1 MAAAAAPGVAPV
13 RARFLTSKEQFHAY
27 LRAGGKEEEEE
38 KEEEEQ
44 GCAGQCRFGPRCR
57 FLHDVSE
64 YLAAKP
70 ADLGGRCVLFD
81 TFGRCP
87 YGVTCRFGR
96 AHLGDGHQNLLNA
109 ALAQQWEGK
118 VLVRNGLSKDL
129 QQQLRKRRFSF
140 QKAEEFLRGL
150 RAGKG
155 GKATGGSAEVGN
167 CSAAQ
172 EGLGDSPVLQEQG
185 EDPKPET
192 LLSSHGAEGDPNP
205 EVLNSSRGAEDAP
218 KAEVLKSSQRAEGD
232 PNPEVLNSSPR
243 AEGDPRPEVLQSSQR
258 AEGDS
263 RPEVL
268 QSSQRAEGD
277 SRPEAVQSS
286 QRAEGDPKHEVLQS
300 SPRSEGDPNP
310 EVLNSSQRA
319 EGDPRPEVLQS
330 SPRAE
335 GGPKREVLNSS
346 QGAEGAPSP
355 EALQSSQG
363 VEGAPN
369 PEVLNSSRG
378 AEAAPSIPTLGPLTD
393 EDVTKLRPCEKK
405 KLEIQGKLYLA
416 PLTTCG
422 NLPFRRICKR
432 FGADVTCGEMAVCT
446 NLLQGQSSE
455 WALLKRHHTEDIFG
469 VQLEGAFPDTMTKC
483 AELLNRTI
491 DVDFVDINVGCPIDL
506 VYKKGGG
513 CALMTRS
520 NKFEQIVRGMNSVLD
535 VPVTVKIR
543 TGVQEK
549 VNVAHKLIPRIREW
563 GASMVTLHGRSREQ
577 RYTRSADW
585 HYIAQCA
592 RIASPM
598 PLFGNGDILSYEDAN
613 QAMQMGVSGIM
624 IARQVPVGAL
634 IKPWLFT
641 EIKEQR
647 HWDISSSERFEIL
660 KDFTNYGL
668 EHWGSDTQG
677 VEKTRKFLLEWL
689 SFLCRYI
696 PVGLLEHLPQKI
708 NERPPYY
715 LGRDYLETL
724 MASQNVDDWI
734 KIRQTAVSE
743 EGIFACRSQPDLP
756 HIAEEAASVPSRMSL
771 GVTTSQDEEQE
782 RPPSPSAAPHK
793 W

>member
-13 RARFLTSKEQFHAY
+13 RARFLISKEQFHAY

-38 KEEEEQ
+38 KEEKEEEEQ
-44 GCAGQCRFGPRCR
+44 VSEPPAKRVKAEEPGQDGESRGDAGEEEEEERPEKKRARGQNKSRLCMKPKSYEQSRLCPSVTQGCGGQCRFGPRCR

-96 AHLGDGHQNLLNA
+96 AHLGEGHQNLLNA

-118 VLVRNGLSKDL
+118 LLVRNGLSKDL

-155 GKATGGSAEVGN
+155 GKATGGSAEVAE
-167 CSAAQ
+167 CSAPQ

-192 LLSSHGAEGDPNP
+192 L
-205 EVLNSSRGAEDAP
+205 
-218 KAEVLKSSQRAEGD
+218 
-232 PNPEVLNSSPR
+232 
-243 AEGDPRPEVLQSSQR
+243 QSSQK
-258 AEGDS
+258 A
-263 RPEVL
+263 
-268 QSSQRAEGD
+268 
-277 SRPEAVQSS
+277 
-286 QRAEGDPKHEVLQS
+286 
-300 SPRSEGDPNP
+300 
-310 EVLNSSQRA
+310 
-319 EGDPRPEVLQS
+319 
-330 SPRAE
+330 
-335 GGPKREVLNSS
+335 
-346 QGAEGAPSP
+346 
-355 EALQSSQG
+355 
-363 VEGAPN
+363 EGAPN
-369 PEVLNSSRG
+369 PEVLQSSQG
-378 AEAAPSIPTLGPLTD
+378 AEGAPSIPTLGPLTD

-585 HYIAQCA
+585 HYIAECA
-592 RIASPM
+592 RLASPM

-613 QAMQMGVSGIM
+613 RAMQMGVSGIM
-624 IARQVPVGAL
+624 IARGAL

-724 MASQNVDDWI
+724 MASQNMDDWI
-734 KIRQTAVSE
+734 KIRIGS
-743 EGIFACRSQPDLP
+743 FSQ
-756 HIAEEAASVPSRMSL
+756 
-771 GVTTSQDEEQE
+771 
-782 RPPSPSAAPHK
+782 
-793 W
+793 

>member
-1 MAAAAAPGVAPV
+1 PV
-13 RARFLTSKEQFHAY
+13 PRRFLTSKEQFHAY
-27 LRAGGKEEEEE
+27 LRAGGEEEEEEGEKEE

-44 GCAGQCRFGPRCR
+44 DSSSQSEPPAKRVKAEELSRDGESQGNAGEEEKERPEKKRARGQNKSRPCMKPNCYEQSRLCPSVTQGCAGQCHFGPRCR

-64 YLAAKP
+64 YLAGKP
-70 ADLGGRCVLFD
+70 ADLGQRCVLFD

-87 YGVTCRFGR
+87 YGVTCRFGQ
-96 AHLGDGHQNLLNA
+96 AHLGDGHQNLINA

-118 VLVRNGLSKDL
+118 LLVRNSLSKDL
-129 QQQLRKRRFSF
+129 QQQLRKRKFSF

-150 RAGKG
+150 HRGKA
-155 GKATGGSAEVGN
+155 GKATGGSTEVSK
-167 CSAAQ
+167 CTAPQ
-172 EGLGDSPVLQEQG
+172 EGLGDSP
-185 EDPKPET
+185 
-192 LLSSHGAEGDPNP
+192 N
-205 EVLNSSRGAEDAP
+205 SRGAED
-218 KAEVLKSSQRAEGD
+218 
-232 PNPEVLNSSPR
+232 
-243 AEGDPRPEVLQSSQR
+243 
-258 AEGDS
+258 
-263 RPEVL
+263 
-268 QSSQRAEGD
+268 
-277 SRPEAVQSS
+277 
-286 QRAEGDPKHEVLQS
+286 
-300 SPRSEGDPNP
+300 
-310 EVLNSSQRA
+310 
-319 EGDPRPEVLQS
+319 
-330 SPRAE
+330 
-335 GGPKREVLNSS
+335 
-346 QGAEGAPSP
+346 
-355 EALQSSQG
+355 
-363 VEGAPN
+363 
-369 PEVLNSSRG
+369 
-378 AEAAPSIPTLGPLTD
+378 APSIPTLGPLTD

-455 WALLKRHHTEDIFG
+455 WALLKRHHTKDIFG

-535 VPVTVKIR
+535 VPLTVKIR

-549 VNVAHKLIPRIREW
+549 VNVAHKIIPRIREW

-585 HYIAQCA
+585 EYIAECA

-613 QAMQMGVSGIM
+613 RAMQMGVSGIM

-647 HWDISSSERFEIL
+647 HWDISSSERFDIL

-696 PVGLLEHLPQKI
+696 PVGLLEHLPQRI

-734 KIRQTAVSE
+734 KISE
-743 EGIFACRSQPDLP
+743 LL
-756 HIAEEAASVPSRMSL
+756 L
-771 GVTTSQDEEQE
+771 GPV
-782 RPPSPSAAPHK
+782 PPSFTFLPKHK
-793 W
+793 ANSYR

>member
-38 KEEEEQ
+38 KGEKKEEEQVSEPPAKRVKAEELGQDGESRGNAGEEEEEEEERPEKKRARGQNKSRPCMKPNSYEQSRLCPSVTQ
-44 GCAGQCRFGPRCR
+44 GCAGQCHFGPRCR

-70 ADLGGRCVLFD
+70 ADLGQRCVLFD

-87 YGVTCRFGR
+87 YGVTCRFGQ
-96 AHLGDGHQNLLNA
+96 AHLGDGHQNLVNA

-118 VLVRNGLSKDL
+118 LLVRNGLSKDL
-129 QQQLRKRRFSF
+129 QQQLRKRKFSF

-150 RAGKG
+150 RGGKG
-155 GKATGGSAEVGN
+155 GKAMGGSTEVSN
-167 CSAAQ
+167 CSAPQ

-185 EDPKPET
+185 GDPKPE
-192 LLSSHGAEGDPNP
+192 
-205 EVLNSSRGAEDAP
+205 VLQ
-218 KAEVLKSSQRAEGD
+218 SSQRAEGA
-232 PNPEVLNSSPR
+232 PNPEVLQNSR
-243 AEGDPRPEVLQSSQR
+243 GAEGAPNPEVLQSSQGAEGAPNPEVLQSSQGAEGAPNPEVLQNSRGAEGAPNPEVLQNSRGAEGAPRPEVLQSSQR
-258 AEGDS
+258 AEG
-263 RPEVL
+263 
-268 QSSQRAEGD
+268 
-277 SRPEAVQSS
+277 
-286 QRAEGDPKHEVLQS
+286 
-300 SPRSEGDPNP
+300 
-310 EVLNSSQRA
+310 
-319 EGDPRPEVLQS
+319 
-330 SPRAE
+330 
-335 GGPKREVLNSS
+335 
-346 QGAEGAPSP
+346 
-355 EALQSSQG
+355 
-363 VEGAPN
+363 
-369 PEVLNSSRG
+369 
-378 AEAAPSIPTLGPLTD
+378 APSIPTLGPLTD

-506 VYKKGGG
+506 VYRKGGG

-535 VPVTVKIR
+535 VPLTVKIR

-549 VNVAHKLIPRIREW
+549 VNVAHKIIPRIREW

-585 HYIAQCA
+585 HYIAECA

-613 QAMQMGVSGIM
+613 RAMQMGVSGIM
-624 IARQVPVGAL
+624 IARQVPVF
-634 IKPWLFT
+634 PFT
-641 EIKEQR
+641 PELWWFKRKKKKIGFRKIPKQTPK
-647 HWDISSSERFEIL
+647 HGISS
-660 KDFTNYGL
+660 
-668 EHWGSDTQG
+668 Q
-677 VEKTRKFLLEWL
+677 
-689 SFLCRYI
+689 
-696 PVGLLEHLPQKI
+696 
-708 NERPPYY
+708 
-715 LGRDYLETL
+715 
-724 MASQNVDDWI
+724 
-734 KIRQTAVSE
+734 
-743 EGIFACRSQPDLP
+743 
-756 HIAEEAASVPSRMSL
+756 
-771 GVTTSQDEEQE
+771 
-782 RPPSPSAAPHK
+782 
-793 W
+793 

>member
-1 MAAAAAPGVAPV
+1 MKPK
-13 RARFLTSKEQFHAY
+13 SYEQSR
-27 LRAGGKEEEEE
+27 LCPSVT
-38 KEEEEQ
+38 Q
-44 GCAGQCRFGPRCR
+44 GCGGQCRFGPRCR

-96 AHLGDGHQNLLNA
+96 AHLGEGHQNLLNA

-118 VLVRNGLSKDL
+118 LLVRNGLSKDL

-155 GKATGGSAEVGN
+155 GKATGGSAEVAE
-167 CSAAQ
+167 CSAPQ

-192 LLSSHGAEGDPNP
+192 L
-205 EVLNSSRGAEDAP
+205 
-218 KAEVLKSSQRAEGD
+218 
-232 PNPEVLNSSPR
+232 
-243 AEGDPRPEVLQSSQR
+243 QSSQK
-258 AEGDS
+258 A
-263 RPEVL
+263 
-268 QSSQRAEGD
+268 
-277 SRPEAVQSS
+277 
-286 QRAEGDPKHEVLQS
+286 
-300 SPRSEGDPNP
+300 
-310 EVLNSSQRA
+310 
-319 EGDPRPEVLQS
+319 
-330 SPRAE
+330 
-335 GGPKREVLNSS
+335 
-346 QGAEGAPSP
+346 
-355 EALQSSQG
+355 
-363 VEGAPN
+363 EGAPN
-369 PEVLNSSRG
+369 PEVLQSSQG
-378 AEAAPSIPTLGPLTD
+378 AEGAPSIPTLGPLTD

-585 HYIAQCA
+585 HYIAECA
-592 RIASPM
+592 RLASPM

-613 QAMQMGVSGIM
+613 RAMQMGVSGIM
-624 IARQVPVGAL
+624 IARGAL

-724 MASQNVDDWI
+724 MASQNMDDWI
-734 KIRQTAVSE
+734 KISE
-743 EGIFACRSQPDLP
+743 LL
-756 HIAEEAASVPSRMSL
+756 L
-771 GVTTSQDEEQE
+771 GPV
-782 RPPSPSAAPHK
+782 PPSFTFLPKHK
-793 W
+793 ANSYR

>member
-1 MAAAAAPGVAPV
+1 PFP
-13 RARFLTSKEQFHAY
+13 RRFLTSKEQFHAY

-38 KEEEEQ
+38 KEEEQVSEPPAKRVKAEELGQDGESRGNAGEEEEERQEKKRARGQNKSRPCMKPNSYEQSRLCPSVTQ

-57 FLHDVSE
+57 FLHDVAE

-70 ADLGGRCVLFD
+70 ADLGRRCVLFD
-81 TFGRCP
+81 TFGHCP
-87 YGVTCRFGR
+87 YGVTCRFGQ

-118 VLVRNGLSKDL
+118 LLVRNGLSKDL
-129 QQQLRKRRFSF
+129 QQQLRKRKFSF

-150 RAGKG
+150 RGGKG
-155 GKATGGSAEVGN
+155 GKATGGSTEVSD
-167 CSAAQ
+167 CSAPQ
-172 EGLGDSPVLQEQG
+172 EGLGDSP
-185 EDPKPET
+185 
-192 LLSSHGAEGDPNP
+192 
-205 EVLNSSRGAEDAP
+205 
-218 KAEVLKSSQRAEGD
+218 
-232 PNPEVLNSSPR
+232 
-243 AEGDPRPEVLQSSQR
+243 
-258 AEGDS
+258 
-263 RPEVL
+263 
-268 QSSQRAEGD
+268 
-277 SRPEAVQSS
+277 
-286 QRAEGDPKHEVLQS
+286 
-300 SPRSEGDPNP
+300 
-310 EVLNSSQRA
+310 
-319 EGDPRPEVLQS
+319 
-330 SPRAE
+330 
-335 GGPKREVLNSS
+335 SS
-346 QGAEGAPSP
+346 QGAAG
-355 EALQSSQG
+355 
-363 VEGAPN
+363 
-369 PEVLNSSRG
+369 
-378 AEAAPSIPTLGPLTD
+378 APSIPTLGPLTD

-535 VPVTVKIR
+535 VPLTVKIR

-549 VNVAHKLIPRIREW
+549 VNVAHKIIPRIREW

-585 HYIAQCA
+585 QYIAECA
-592 RIASPM
+592 RLASPM

-613 QAMQMGVSGIM
+613 RAMQMGVSGIM

-647 HWDISSSERFEIL
+647 HWDISSRERFDIL

-734 KIRQTAVSE
+734 KISE
-743 EGIFACRSQPDLP
+743 LL
-756 HIAEEAASVPSRMSL
+756 L
-771 GVTTSQDEEQE
+771 GPV
-782 RPPSPSAAPHK
+782 PPSFTFLPKHK
-793 W
+793 ANSYR

>member
-1 MAAAAAPGVAPV
+1 MAAAVPPGVAPV
-13 RARFLTSKEQFHAY
+13 RARFLTSKEEFHAF
-27 LRAGGKEEEEE
+27 LRAGSEPGSQVGDEGEEEKKEEDEE
-38 KEEEEQ
+38 KEEEQEEQ
-44 GCAGQCRFGPRCR
+44 VSSCQSEPPAKRVRAEDLGQDEENQEGAGAEEKELPERKRARGQNKSRPCMKPNHYEQSRLCPSVTQGRPGKCFYGPRCR
-57 FLHDVSE
+57 FLHDVGE
-64 YLAAKP
+64 YLAGKP
-70 ADLGGRCVLFD
+70 SDLGQRCVLFD

-87 YGVTCRFGR
+87 YGVTCRFAR
-96 AHLGDGHQNLLNA
+96 AHLGDGHQNIVNA

-118 VLVRNGLSKDL
+118 LLVRNNLSKDL
-129 QQQLRKRRFSF
+129 QHQLRKRKFVF
-140 QKAEEFLRGL
+140 QKAEEYLRGL
-150 RAGKG
+150 KPRGGDGKG
-155 GKATGGSAEVGN
+155 GKATGEQEVSN
-167 CSAAQ
+167 CAAPQ
-172 EGLGDSPVLQEQG
+172 EGLGDGDGHECPVLQEQG
-185 EDPKPET
+185 EDPK
-192 LLSSHGAEGDPNP
+192 A
-205 EVLNSSRGAEDAP
+205 
-218 KAEVLKSSQRAEGD
+218 
-232 PNPEVLNSSPR
+232 
-243 AEGDPRPEVLQSSQR
+243 
-258 AEGDS
+258 
-263 RPEVL
+263 
-268 QSSQRAEGD
+268 
-277 SRPEAVQSS
+277 
-286 QRAEGDPKHEVLQS
+286 
-300 SPRSEGDPNP
+300 
-310 EVLNSSQRA
+310 
-319 EGDPRPEVLQS
+319 
-330 SPRAE
+330 
-335 GGPKREVLNSS
+335 
-346 QGAEGAPSP
+346 
-355 EALQSSQG
+355 EALQS
-363 VEGAPN
+363 P
-369 PEVLNSSRG
+369 SSRG
-378 AEAAPSIPTLGPLTD
+378 DGVAPSVPTVGPLTD

-491 DVDFVDINVGCPIDL
+491 EVDFVDINVGCPIDL

-535 VPVTVKIR
+535 VPLTVKIR

-549 VNVAHKLIPRIREW
+549 INVAHKIIPKIREW

-585 HYIAQCA
+585 EYIAECA
-592 RIASPM
+592 KIASPM

-613 QAMQMGVSGIM
+613 RAMETGVSGIM
-624 IARQVPVGAL
+624 IARGAL

-647 HWDISSSERFEIL
+647 HWDISSGERFDIL

-696 PVGLLEHLPQKI
+696 PVGLLEHLPQRI

-734 KIRQTAVSE
+734 RISE
-743 EGIFACRSQPDLP
+743 LL
-756 HIAEEAASVPSRMSL
+756 L
-771 GVTTSQDEEQE
+771 GPV
-782 RPPSPSAAPHK
+782 PPSFTFLPKHK
-793 W
+793 ANSYR

>member
-1 MAAAAAPGVAPV
+1 PFP
-13 RARFLTSKEQFHAY
+13 RRFLTSKEQFHAY
-27 LRAGGKEEEEE
+27 LRAGGKEEKEEEE
-38 KEEEEQ
+38 KEEKKEEEQ
-44 GCAGQCRFGPRCR
+44 VSEPPAKRVKAEELGQDGESQGNAGEEEKERQEKKRARGQNKSRPCMKPNSYEQSRLCPSVTQGCGGQCHFGPRCR
-57 FLHDVSE
+57 FLHDVSQ

-70 ADLGGRCVLFD
+70 ADLGQRCVLFD

-96 AHLGDGHQNLLNA
+96 AHLGDGHQNLVNA
-109 ALAQQWEGK
+109 SLVQQWEGK
-118 VLVRNGLSKDL
+118 LLVRNGLSKEL
-129 QQQLRKRRFSF
+129 QQQLRKRKFSF
-140 QKAEEFLRGL
+140 HKAEEFLRGL

-155 GKATGGSAEVGN
+155 GKATGSSTEVSN
-167 CSAAQ
+167 CTDPQ
-172 EGLGDSPVLQEQG
+172 EGLRDSP
-185 EDPKPET
+185 
-192 LLSSHGAEGDPNP
+192 
-205 EVLNSSRGAEDAP
+205 
-218 KAEVLKSSQRAEGD
+218 SSQRAEG
-232 PNPEVLNSSPR
+232 
-243 AEGDPRPEVLQSSQR
+243 
-258 AEGDS
+258 
-263 RPEVL
+263 
-268 QSSQRAEGD
+268 
-277 SRPEAVQSS
+277 
-286 QRAEGDPKHEVLQS
+286 
-300 SPRSEGDPNP
+300 
-310 EVLNSSQRA
+310 
-319 EGDPRPEVLQS
+319 
-330 SPRAE
+330 
-335 GGPKREVLNSS
+335 
-346 QGAEGAPSP
+346 
-355 EALQSSQG
+355 
-363 VEGAPN
+363 
-369 PEVLNSSRG
+369 
-378 AEAAPSIPTLGPLTD
+378 AAPIPTLGPLTD
-393 EDVTKLRPCEKK
+393 EDITKLRPCEKK

-432 FGADVTCGEMAVCT
+432 FGAEVTCGEMAVCT

-535 VPVTVKIR
+535 VPLTVKIR

-549 VNVAHKLIPRIREW
+549 VNVAHKIIPRIREW

-585 HYIAQCA
+585 AYIAECA
-592 RIASPM
+592 RLASPM

-613 QAMQMGVSGIM
+613 RAMQMGVSGIM

-647 HWDISSSERFEIL
+647 HWDISSRERFDIL

-734 KIRQTAVSE
+734 KISE
-743 EGIFACRSQPDLP
+743 LL
-756 HIAEEAASVPSRMSL
+756 L
-771 GVTTSQDEEQE
+771 GPV
-782 RPPSPSAAPHK
+782 PPSFTFLPKHK
-793 W
+793 ANSYR

>member
-1 MAAAAAPGVAPV
+1 PFP
-13 RARFLTSKEQFHAY
+13 RRFLTSKEQFHAY
-27 LRAGGKEEEEE
+27 LRAGGEEEEEE
-38 KEEEEQ
+38 KEEKKEEEQVSSSQSEPPAKRVKAEELSQDGESQGNAGEEEKERPEKKRARGQNKSRPCMKPNCYEQSRLCPSVTQ
-44 GCAGQCRFGPRCR
+44 GCAGQCHFGPRCR

-70 ADLGGRCVLFD
+70 ADLGQRCVLFD

-96 AHLGDGHQNLLNA
+96 AHLGDGHQNLVNA
-109 ALAQQWEGK
+109 TLARQWEGK
-118 VLVRNGLSKDL
+118 LLVRNSLSKEL
-129 QQQLRKRRFSF
+129 QQQLRKRKFSF
-140 QKAEEFLRGL
+140 QKAEEFLRG
-150 RAGKG
+150 GKG
-155 GKATGGSAEVGN
+155 GKASGGSTEVSN
-167 CSAAQ
+167 CSAPQ
-172 EGLGDSPVLQEQG
+172 ESLGDSPR
-185 EDPKPET
+185 
-192 LLSSHGAEGDPNP
+192 SHGAEG
-205 EVLNSSRGAEDAP
+205 
-218 KAEVLKSSQRAEGD
+218 
-232 PNPEVLNSSPR
+232 
-243 AEGDPRPEVLQSSQR
+243 
-258 AEGDS
+258 
-263 RPEVL
+263 
-268 QSSQRAEGD
+268 
-277 SRPEAVQSS
+277 
-286 QRAEGDPKHEVLQS
+286 
-300 SPRSEGDPNP
+300 
-310 EVLNSSQRA
+310 
-319 EGDPRPEVLQS
+319 
-330 SPRAE
+330 
-335 GGPKREVLNSS
+335 
-346 QGAEGAPSP
+346 
-355 EALQSSQG
+355 
-363 VEGAPN
+363 
-369 PEVLNSSRG
+369 
-378 AEAAPSIPTLGPLTD
+378 APSIPTLGPLTD

-535 VPVTVKIR
+535 VPLTVKIR

-549 VNVAHKLIPRIREW
+549 VNVAHKIIPRIREW

-585 HYIAQCA
+585 EYISACA
-592 RIASPM
+592 RLASPM

-613 QAMQMGVSGIM
+613 RAMQMGVSGIM

-647 HWDISSSERFEIL
+647 HWDISSSERFDIL

-696 PVGLLEHLPQKI
+696 PVGLLEHLPQRI

-724 MASQNVDDWI
+724 MASQNVEDWI
-734 KIRQTAVSE
+734 KISE
-743 EGIFACRSQPDLP
+743 LL
-756 HIAEEAASVPSRMSL
+756 L
-771 GVTTSQDEEQE
+771 GPV
-782 RPPSPSAAPHK
+782 PPSFTFLPKHK
-793 W
+793 ANSYR

>member
-1 MAAAAAPGVAPV
+1 PFP
-13 RARFLTSKEQFHAY
+13 RRFLTSKEQFHAY
-27 LRAGGKEEEEE
+27 LRAGGEEEEE
-38 KEEEEQ
+38 KEEKEEKEEEEQ
-44 GCAGQCRFGPRCR
+44 LSSAQSEPPAKRVKAEELGQDGESQGDAGEEEKERPEKKRARGQNKSRPCMKPNSYEQSRLCPSVTQGCGGQCHFGPRCR

-70 ADLGGRCVLFD
+70 ADLGQRCVLFD

-96 AHLGDGHQNLLNA
+96 AHLGDGHQNLTNA

-118 VLVRNGLSKDL
+118 LLVRNSLSKEL
-129 QQQLRKRRFSF
+129 QQQLRKRKFSF

-150 RAGKG
+150 HGGKG
-155 GKATGGSAEVGN
+155 GKASRGSTEVSN
-167 CSAAQ
+167 CTAPQ
-172 EGLGDSPVLQEQG
+172 EGLGDS
-185 EDPKPET
+185 
-192 LLSSHGAEGDPNP
+192 AN
-205 EVLNSSRGAEDAP
+205 
-218 KAEVLKSSQRAEGD
+218 
-232 PNPEVLNSSPR
+232 
-243 AEGDPRPEVLQSSQR
+243 
-258 AEGDS
+258 
-263 RPEVL
+263 
-268 QSSQRAEGD
+268 
-277 SRPEAVQSS
+277 
-286 QRAEGDPKHEVLQS
+286 
-300 SPRSEGDPNP
+300 
-310 EVLNSSQRA
+310 
-319 EGDPRPEVLQS
+319 
-330 SPRAE
+330 
-335 GGPKREVLNSS
+335 S
-346 QGAEGAPSP
+346 QGAEG
-355 EALQSSQG
+355 
-363 VEGAPN
+363 
-369 PEVLNSSRG
+369 
-378 AEAAPSIPTLGPLTD
+378 APSIPTLGPLTD

-535 VPVTVKIR
+535 VPLTVKIR

-549 VNVAHKLIPRIREW
+549 VNVAHKIIPRIREW

-585 HYIAQCA
+585 EYIAECA

-647 HWDISSSERFEIL
+647 HWDISSSERFDIL

-696 PVGLLEHLPQKI
+696 PVGLLEHLPQRI

-734 KIRQTAVSE
+734 KISE
-743 EGIFACRSQPDLP
+743 LL
-756 HIAEEAASVPSRMSL
+756 L
-771 GVTTSQDEEQE
+771 GPV
-782 RPPSPSAAPHK
+782 PPSFTFLPKHK
-793 W
+793 ANSYR